1 MTDVDSAVKLIEDR
15 IGYCFKDKNF
25 IKEALT
31 HSSFANERKINK
43 LSCNERLEYLGDAV
57 LELVSSDHIFR
68 NYPSMPEGRM
78 SKFRASLVCEEA
90 LAQCAERIGLGTLI
104 FLGKGEEQSGGREKP
119 SVTSDA
125 FEALIGALYMDGGL
139 DTARNFIMEHV
150 LKNAEEHLVTA
161 DPKSA
166 LQEKVQG
173 MGHETIEYRVVSET
187 GPEHDKSYS
196 VELLI
201 GGKVSGSGTG
211 RSKKLAEKEAALE
224 ALRRL

>member
-1 MTDVDSAVKLIEDR
+1 MSEIDSAVNTIEDR
-15 IGYCFKDKNF
+15 IGYSFRNKEL
-25 IKEALT
+25 IREALT

-68 NYPSMPEGRM
+68 NYPDMPEGRM

-90 LAQCAERIGLGTLI
+90 LAICAEKIGLGKLI

-125 FEALIGALYMDGGL
+125 FEAVIGALYLDGGI
-139 DTARNFIMEHV
+139 DTARKYITEYV
-150 LKNAEEHLVTA
+150 LQNAEEHLVTA

-166 LQEKVQG
+166 LQEKVQA
-173 MGHETIEYRVVSET
+173 MNHDTIEYRIISES

-196 VELLI
+196 VEVLI
-201 GGKVSGSGTG
+201 GGKVCGSGTG